1 MSTNEQA
8 VLNDYLLKVEKRI
21 GYLSVEDRLEILSGV
36 KNFLTQHQI
45 EKELD
50 MKVILRQF
58 QDIDSLINIEL
69 AKRSMAP
76 LKKKSGK
83 GWKIFLIS
91 IFSFFLIAVLAI
103 VFTIKSFLP
112 LVNVNDI
119 DGTLEL
125 FGSRLVL
132 EKADSDYF
140 TKIND
145 REFIQWRKGAKLA
158 KGTFDFGGNSK
169 DYKFNI
175 KLRNGELA
183 VRTHEQASLS
193 YTCYTQEQLQ
203 KIFTKAGETFIMNI
217 DAKKSHCLV
226 FVPHSMNL
234 KIEVGQGN
242 INLKNMKQDFSIHL
256 GKGIVSWKQKNRSD
270 FHLKSHFAKNI
281 SGSDDGFSK
290 NGKWTT
296 EIIVDDGEI
305 RYRE

>member
-8 VLNDYLLKVEKRI
+8 VLNGYLLKVEKRI
-21 GYLSVEDRLEILSGV
+21 GYLSVEDRLEVLSGV
-36 KNFLTQHQI
+36 KNFLTQHQSDHD
-45 EKELD
+45 LD
-50 MKVILRQF
+50 MKVVLRQF
-58 QDIDSLINIEL
+58 QDVDSLINIEL
-69 AKRSMAP
+69 AKRSMP
-76 LKKKSGK
+76 SLKAKSGR
-83 GWKIFLIS
+83 GWKIFLLAMLSLFIIS
-91 IFSFFLIAVLAI
+91 ILVI

-132 EKADSDYF
+132 EKADGDYF

-145 REFIQWRKGAKLA
+145 HEFIQWRKGAKLA
-158 KGTFDFGGNSK
+158 KGTFDFGGSAK

-183 VRTHEQASLS
+183 IRTHDEASLS

-203 KIFTKAGETFIMNI
+203 EIFTQKDSTFIMNI

-234 KIEVGQGN
+234 KIEVGEGN
-242 INLKNMKQDFSIHL
+242 VNLKNMKQDFSVHL
-256 GKGIVSWKQKNRSD
+256 GKGVVSWKQANRQD
-270 FHLKSHFAKNI
+270 FHLKTHSARI
-281 SGSDDGFSK
+281 LSGEGSDFSD
-290 NGKWTT
+290 NGKWST
-296 EIIVDDGEI
+296 EIVVDDGEI